1 MSRTVALLPVVV
13 LLCAAASA
21 QTRSHAQK
29 LKIVASD
36 AQTVTATIRY
46 EILTKEFA
54 VSRWFVYLPQP
65 PELPSQNEV
74 SVSDTLPAKVVTERS
89 ALAREVRFLDLP
101 VPQPAAGS
109 RLSME
114 FQIRATLRSRMLVP
128 LGSGEKP
135 QPVEPLTKVEQAA
148 YTAPGPT
155 IDFDN
160 KAFFAWLEKRQLRAK
175 KNEAPL
181 QLASRILAAIRTD
194 FTYRFDMQE
203 AKNISLVCARPS
215 TDCAGMSYMFVGA
228 LRANG
233 IPARA
238 LVGRLAKPRK
248 AGAGP
253 NDNGHDQPHVR
264 AELFVANLGWVPVD
278 PTYANVD
285 KTKPVDAFLGNDLGD
300 MIVLHIDPDL
310 KLPFPDQ
317 ERTANS
323 LQAAPFYWTFG
334 QGTFDGKFGPTGWE
348 LQSAAI
354 GMR

>member
-1 MSRTVALLPVVV
+1 M
-13 LLCAAASA
+13 
-21 QTRSHAQK
+21 
-29 LKIVASD
+29 VASD
-36 AQTVTATIRY
+36 AQTVTAIIRY
-46 EILTKEFA
+46 EILTKDFA

-65 PELPSQNEV
+65 PELPSQSEI
-74 SVSDTLPAKVVTERS
+74 SIRESLPAKVVTERS
-89 ALAREVRFLDLP
+89 ALLREVRYVDLP
-101 VPQPAAGS
+101 VPQPAAGAS
-109 RLSME
+109 LQME
-114 FQIRATLRSRMLVP
+114 LEVRATLRSRMLVP
-128 LGSGEKP
+128 LGSGEKA
-135 QPVEPLTKVEQAA
+135 PVVAPLTTAEQAA

-155 IDFDN
+155 LDFGN
-160 KAFFAWLEKRQLRAK
+160 KVFAAWLDKRQLHSK

-181 QLASRILAAIRTD
+181 QLASRILTAIRAD
-194 FTYRFDMQE
+194 FGYRFDMQE
-203 AKNISLVCARPS
+203 AKNVSLVCARPS
-215 TDCAGMSYMFVGA
+215 TDCAGMSYLFVGA

-248 AGAGP
+248 VGAGP

-264 AELFVANLGWVPVD
+264 AEMYVANIGWVPVD
-278 PTYANVD
+278 PTFANVD
-285 KTKPVDAFLGNDLGD
+285 KARPVDAFLGNDTGD

-310 KLPFPDQ
+310 QLPFPDQ

-334 QGTFDGKFGPTGWE
+334 QGVFDGKFGPTGWE